1 MFVYSIWVKILQKV
15 DFREIKCGRI
25 SDSIMNSEITSEI
38 LPHLISRKSTF
49 CKIFTQIK
57 YTNIVYSLLMN
68 FLKFQFDILFTKKVL
83 RFKKINAINGEIE
96 LGNVGI
102 GKNRISDTCLSYCNF
117 TMHSANSNTTP
128 SSSQYKKN
136 IECI

>member
-1 MFVYSIWVKILQKV
+1 MFVYLIWVKILQKI
-15 DFREIKCGRI
+15 DFGEIKCGRI

-38 LPHLISRKSTF
+38 LPHLISPKSIF

-83 RFKKINAINGEIE
+83 RFKKINTINWEIYV
-96 LGNVGI
+96 GNVGLC
-102 GKNRISDTCLSYCNF
+102 KNRISDTCPHQCIL
-117 TMHSANSNTTP
+117 
-128 SSSQYKKN
+128 N
-136 IECI
+136 ICRGSV